1 MFAMVQIPYYAWWAM
16 GCLLMLFEVEVIIMV
31 GLNLSNVAPTFGEIV
46 QANVG
51 TIFMNICVDLSKT
64 IWYEG

>member
-1 MFAMVQIPYYAWWAM
+1 MV
-16 GCLLMLFEVEVIIMV
+16 CLLMLFEVEVIIMV

-64 IWYEG
+64 I

>member
-1 MFAMVQIPYYAWWAM
+1 MV
-16 GCLLMLFEVEVIIMV
+16 CLLMLFEVEVIMV

-64 IWYEG
+64 I